1 MKKKLLLKIA
11 MLITLIITCFS
22 IPKTYAAL
30 IDGEGNYLTCSFSHL
45 LIENKWT
52 VSVVLPSVLP
62 QNGERAGLKKKE
74 LVELIEKKCKEGI
87 IKNIK
92 DANGNEIVDDNAF
105 VGTGSIVTLIN
116 DAEITVILY
125 GDVTGNGIVDE
136 SDALTILEYDNNI
149 INIEDKAKMIAANL
163 VKDNEE
169 IGEKED
175 ESKDHNYCINTLD
188 ALRALQYCNDLVGK
202 SDEIGL
208 TIVDEDLYV
217 QDEEILLEETVDLDS
232 ILNDE
237 IKNINQNEY
246 LNTTYEYGLNTI
258 NANIKQRMP
267 KMNDVKSKINTFDL
281 LASLVNR
288 NEIDSAIINANNSQ
302 ELKLDKDENDKLNKI
317 YNWLSTNTL
326 EIFNKEDYANVI
338 LGDLSGKTFSIT
350 VNLSSNYKL
359 ENGENS
365 KTYKIAF
372 KAYPIKVTFDYGYKE
387 KGQNENKKEYVT
399 LENAGKIAKPDTP
412 TRKDDIIIDENGNKK
427 TIKYKFVDWYFETV
441 DDNGET
447 KSQKMDFENGVIID
461 NVTLFAKWDEEET
474 LSLKTVDLD
483 SIVDKQIK
491 ATSENDCFSSTYN
504 LGSDIINVEIKQ
516 RMPKFSDNIT
526 KLNIFQAITNIA
538 NSEDV
543 QSITMTADR
552 AEALTINTN
561 EQTSLN
567 KLYDWVDNNSSKI
580 FEKENFNDVIL
591 GDLSGKTFLA
601 KVKLKQNTQLKNGE
615 NFKTYKI
622 AFKAYP
628 ITVTFDYGYV
638 PKNET
643 ENKKTILT
651 LDNAGYIKEPE
662 TPVREDEVIKSDNKI
677 ETTKYEFLGWYYKK
691 PQENNE
697 IIDEKMDFKNAIV
710 IDNVTL
716 FAKWNK
722 TTTTQIVEPENPDEP
737 DKPDNPPVEPD
748 NPPVEPDK
756 PKEQIDPV
764 KDILQRNIFNSNI
777 YKVKYDNNYNVE
789 FTAVH
794 SNDKLANLSNSNI
807 FNAMSDLMNNS
818 KVEELTIKYGK
829 NNSNSVKLKSTLTQ
843 KTADGIRNWFIANW
857 NKVCCC
863 EDDCCKDGKCNWNT
877 ATNNCLINGT
887 NIVMEVKLVDSAVF
901 KSTGQNTQSYNFSF
915 KRSTVTI
922 NFNYQDPAK
931 TVVSIDVPEGLP
943 VNESILSSKKIPTYA
958 EHEFKYWCTN
968 SQATTKYEFGKTNVT
983 SNMNLYGAWW
993 LVLDTDNDIKTSIN
1007 KIKSTDIG
1015 KVFDESLNITSGNA
1029 ANNIEIDIKNS
1040 NNNIT
1045 DILKSGVFTALDSE
1059 LSKDGIEKIEI
1070 TYKPQGGNLVK
1081 TEITQENKNTTLGT
1095 LLSTISGQ
1103 TVELSSSSQALPKIT
1118 SLVGKNLNVKVI
1130 YNSNKVKLASSAN
1143 LSNEYNITFKRLV
1156 TRDEIYTYGSNI
1168 IKTRINPHANEG
1180 KLSGSLDG
1188 NIIKINVRNCRNQGM
1203 ANAAEGSG
1211 ALTAIREFLNTDYI
1225 SQIYMYL
1232 PGNSENGAS
1241 LCAEDLNSL
1250 FSTYLRLYSVF
1261 GQFET
1266 ETVGEMV
1273 GQQIMIRVDL
1283 AENCIWGEEGQLT
1296 YTLQI
1301 VDE

>member
-1 MKKKLLLKIA
+1 MKKKLILGIIIIGAMIFTNIA
-11 MLITLIITCFS
+11 TSNVYSAI
-22 IPKTYAAL
+22 
-30 IDGEGNYLTCSFSHL
+30 IDGEGNSLTCCLSNK
-45 LIENKWT
+45 LIDGKWT
-52 VSVVLPSVLP
+52 ISVVLPSVLP
-62 QNGERAGLKKKE
+62 KNEIDVGLKKKE
-74 LVELIEKKCKEGI
+74 LIELFEGKYEKDIIESIKSPNGVEITDS
-87 IKNIK
+87 NS
-92 DANGNEIVDDNAF
+92 F
-105 VGTGSIVTLIN
+105 VGTGSIITLKN
-116 DAEITVILY
+116 KTEITVILY
-125 GDVTGNGIVDE
+125 GDVTGNGTVDE
-136 SDALTILEYDNNI
+136 LDAFKIVKYDS
-149 INIEDKAKMIAANL
+149 NL
-163 VKDNEE
+163 IDLQ
-169 IGEKED
+169 D
-175 ESKDHNYCINTLD
+175 ESKIAADLAKDDENTSNVNLLD
-188 ALRALQYCNDLVGK
+188 ALRILQYSSDL
-202 SDEIGL
+202 IGTSEKIGN
-208 TIVDEDLYV
+208 TIVDEKLYPEDIKDISDV
-217 QDEEILLEETVDLDS
+217 IEKKEDKAIVDLDS
-232 ILNDE
+232 IV
-237 IKNINQNEY
+237 KNTIEQNEENEY
-246 LNTTYEYGLNTI
+246 IKTTYNSENII
-258 NANIKQRMP
+258 NIDIKQRMARLEQTIANADIF
-267 KMNDVKSKINTFDL
+267 KLIVNLNNKEEIESIVVASEGLESLTINKESTTIVPNIL
-281 LASLVNR
+281 
-288 NEIDSAIINANNSQ
+288 
-302 ELKLDKDENDKLNKI
+302 
-317 YNWLSTNTL
+317 NWLNSNSSNL
-326 EIFNKEDYANVI
+326 FEKESLKDVI
-338 LGDLSGKTFSIT
+338 AGDLSNKTLTIT
-350 VNLSSNYKL
+350 INLNANYKL
-359 ENGENS
+359 ENGETS
-365 KTYKIAF
+365 KTYKMVF

-387 KGQNENKKEYVT
+387 EGQNENKKEYVT

-427 TIKYKFVDWYFETV
+427 IIKYKFVDWYFETV

-447 KSQKMDFENGVIID
+447 KSQKMDFENGIIID

-491 ATSENDCFSSTYN
+491 TITENDCFSSTYN
-504 LGSDIINVEIKQ
+504 LGSDTINVEIKQ

-526 KLNIFQAITNIA
+526 KLNVFQAITNIA

-567 KLYDWVDNNSSKI
+567 KLYDWVDNNSPKI
-580 FEKENFNDVIL
+580 FEKEDFNDVIL

-737 DKPDNPPVEPD
+737 DKPDNPPDKPD
-748 NPPVEPDK
+748 E

-807 FNAMSDLMNNS
+807 FNAMSDLMNNN

-887 NIVMEVKLVDSAVF
+887 NIVMEVKLIDSAVF
-901 KSTGQNTQSYNFSF
+901 KSTGENTQSYNFSF

-943 VNESILSSKKIPTYA
+943 VNESILSGKKIPTYA

-993 LVLDTDNDIKTSIN
+993 LVLDTDNDIQTSIN
-1007 KIKSTDIG
+1007 KIKNTDIG
-1015 KVFDESLNITSGNA
+1015 KVFNESLKTTPGNA

-1070 TYKPQGGNLVK
+1070 TYKPQGGNTVK
-1081 TEITQENKNTTLGT
+1081 TEITQENKNTTL
-1095 LLSTISGQ
+1095 ISGQ
-1103 TVELSSSSQALPKIT
+1103 TVELSSSSQTLPKIT

-1168 IKTRINPHANEG
+1168 IKNRIDVNASKG
-1180 KLSGSLDG
+1180 KLSGSLEG
-1188 NIIKINVRNCRNQGM
+1188 STIKINVSKCKNQTPQQVI
-1203 ANAAEGSG
+1203 EGCG
-1211 ALTAIREFLNTDYI
+1211 AYTALKEYLQTDYI
-1225 SQIYMYL
+1225 SAIYLYL
-1232 PGNSENGAS
+1232 PNDINNGAS
-1241 LCAEDLNSL
+1241 LVYSDIIDYWSAYTEAYPKL
-1250 FSTYLRLYSVF
+1250 FKIF
-1261 GQFET
+1261 GKFDGLT
-1266 ETVGEMV
+1266 LGEVV
-1273 GQQIMIRVDL
+1273 GQQMMIRVDL